1 MNERLK
7 ELMIKAGY
15 AAPEIAGRANI
26 LSKLIVED
34 CLEIINNPIN
44 YNRYVYTTFDKD
56 RANGV
61 AQALADKI
69 KEHFKDTQ

>member
-7 ELMIKAGY
+7 ELMLKAGY
-15 AAPEIAGRANI
+15 AAPEMAGRASS

-34 CLEIINNPIN
+34 CLEIMKDPVN
-44 YNRYVYTTFDKD
+44 YNNCVYTTFDAD
-56 RANGV
+56 RAACV
-61 AQALADKI
+61 AHALSNKI